1 MKKTLVSAAICLTF
15 SGAHAASLDDIKI
28 SGFGSVAVGKS
39 NNDVGYAGYTSERW
53 DVSQDTLAGIQL
65 DVKINDKAKFVTQV
79 VSNARYDYDLSV
91 EMAYVSYDFGLL
103 TARLGKLRTPMFM
116 YSDYLDVGYAYP
128 MLRPSQELYEN
139 LIISSYTGMDLLIPI
154 EFDDSSLVLQPIVG
168 IGEVNER
175 DSQFGKVTLDKMWG
189 LTAHWY
195 VGDFTFRGSYV
206 TATTSYNSP
215 DEVAYIENMLDN
227 QKGQF
232 ISLGMQYDNGDMLA
246 MVELADTSLEG
257 EFSDTLS
264 ASGLFGYRFDN
275 VMPYLM
281 VNWVKTTDND
291 ERDFSPYAPLFNF
304 ERMAY
309 SIGTRWDFAKSM
321 AFKVDLTYADYQDT
335 SGGFVNNIGAAGNF
349 IEADSLVYSAAVD
362 FVF

>member
-1 MKKTLVSAAICLTF
+1 
-15 SGAHAASLDDIKI
+15 
-28 SGFGSVAVGKS
+28 
-39 NNDVGYAGYTSERW
+39 VGYAGYTNEKW
-53 DVSQDTLAGIQL
+53 EVSQDTLAGLQI
-65 DVKINDKAKFVTQV
+65 DVNINEKAKFLAQV

-91 EMAYVSYDFGLL
+91 EMAYASYNFDML
-103 TARLGKLRTPMFM
+103 TARLGKLRTPLFM

-139 LIISSYTGMDLLIPI
+139 LIISSYTGIDLLIPI
-154 EFDDSSLVLQPIVG
+154 EFEDSSLVLQPIAG

-175 DSQFGKVTLDKMWG
+175 DSLFGKVTLDKMWG

-195 VGDFTFRGSYV
+195 VDDFTVRGSYV
-206 TATTSYNSP
+206 TAKTDYDSP
-215 DEVAYIENMLDN
+215 DNNAYRENMLDN

-246 MVELADTSLEG
+246 MIELADTSLEG
-257 EFSDTLS
+257 EFYDTLS
-264 ASGLFGYRFDN
+264 VSGLFGYRFGS

-281 VNWVKTTDND
+281 VNRVETTDD
-291 ERDFSPYAPLFNF
+291 EERSPTFAPLFNF

-309 SIGTRWDFAKSM
+309 SIGTRWDFAKNM

-335 SGGFVNNIGAAGNF
+335 SGGFVNNIDAVGNF
-349 IEADSLVYSAAVD
+349 VEEDSLVYSAAVD
-362 FVF
+362 FIF